1 MQSTARTL
9 TPRLAALRLV
19 AATALLVPALVLAQA
34 GSAPKVGTPAP
45 KASQST
51 QPAAGKAATL
61 EWEELLPEESRKS
74 FLAGPPPATHD
85 YLSGEGGLAAQQPMD
100 FNVNKALE
108 GKNVRIPGFI
118 VPLELD
124 AQGKVT
130 EFFLV
135 PYFGACIHVP
145 PPPPNQMLFVTV
157 DKGIQLDSMY
167 AAYWVTGKLSTKTKQ
182 TRLGAAAYTLT
193 ASELEEYK
201 Y

>member
-1 MQSTARTL
+1 M
-9 TPRLAALRLV
+9 
-19 AATALLVPALVLAQA
+19 
-34 GSAPKVGTPAP
+34 
-45 KASQST
+45 
-51 QPAAGKAATL
+51 
-61 EWEELLPEESRKS
+61 
-74 FLAGPPPATHD
+74 AGPPPATHD